1 MAAARSTDCTVAGM
15 AHDPTRPVI
24 TPFGMAEHRI
34 VRPCRTVI
42 VVGARTSWIA
52 CEDNTFAGRAA
63 ASDRP
68 VADDQ

>member
-1 MAAARSTDCTVAGM
+1 
-15 AHDPTRPVI
+15 VI